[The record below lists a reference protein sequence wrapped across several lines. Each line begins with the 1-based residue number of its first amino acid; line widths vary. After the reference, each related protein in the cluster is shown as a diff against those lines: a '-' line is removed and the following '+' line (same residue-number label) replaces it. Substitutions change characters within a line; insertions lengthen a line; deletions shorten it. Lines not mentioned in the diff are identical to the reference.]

1 MTTQSITSITD
12 GQKKQYLRFVEDA
25 GDKALAEVQ
34 LDKDGLQKLIENG
47 DEFQSR
53 IMTAIRELSVSN
65 QFADEEVSS
74 SYTYPNGYKVKGI
87 AEQVATLRQL
97 FPELK
102 DATFDESIAT
112 RPLPPNAEGWFAI
125 PRWEKL
131 GSSYGEVVDK
141 VLATIKSK
149 RTFYNYREGQTGP
162 EYLRQHAK
170 TVRAF
175 QKLGDE
181 QKGHDI
187 LIVPCQFGLRHRGR
201 SVRRAREVF
210 MANEFGLGAF
220 AIGIMLLT
228 HPERLNDDL
237 WNDDLWIDCAGDE
250 FSCDGDVQFDD
261 APCFVFRDDGVRFG
275 THVVG
280 DAFDGYG
287 SASAAAD
294 AAATRTRS
302 RVASPRAHASAASI
316 KKGAAAIICG
326 SPYGKKSRECKGSR
340 R

>member
-1 MTTQSITSITD
+1 MTTQSITS
-12 GQKKQYLRFVEDA
+12 GQQKQYKRFVEDA
-25 GDKALAEVQ
+25 GDKALSEVQ

-53 IMTAIRELSVSN
+53 IITAIRELSVSN

-74 SYTYPNGYKVKGI
+74 SYVYPNGYKVKGI

-102 DATFDESIAT
+102 DATFDESIAA

-131 GSSYGEVVDK
+131 SSSYGGAVDK
-141 VLATIKSK
+141 VLAAIKSK

-170 TVRAF
+170 TVKAF

-201 SVRRAREVF
+201 SVRRAREV
-210 MANEFGLGAF
+210 MNAVEFGLGAF
-220 AIGIMLLT
+220 AVGCMILT
-228 HPERLNDDL
+228 HPEREVKWEQLHV
-237 WNDDLWIDCAGDE
+237 DCAGDE
-250 FSCDGDVQFDD
+250 FSPF
-261 APCFVFRDDGVRFG
+261 ADGVFSVAPIFLFDVG
-275 THVVG
+275 EVEFSANWYDYAHV
-280 DAFDGYG
+280 FYG
-287 SASAAAD
+287 SASAFL
-294 AAATRTRS
+294 S
-302 RVASPRAHASAASI
+302 Q
-316 KKGAAAIICG
+316 
-326 SPYGKKSRECKGSR
+326 
-340 R
+340 

>member
-1 MTTQSITSITD
+1 MTTQSITS
-12 GQKKQYLRFVEDA
+12 GQQKQYKRFVEDA
-25 GDKALAEVQ
+25 GDKALTEVQ

-53 IMTAIRELSVSN
+53 IITAIRTAIRELSVSN

-74 SYTYPNGYKVKGI
+74 SYAYPNGYKVKGI

-102 DATFDESIAT
+102 DATFDDSIAT

-131 GSSYGEVVDK
+131 GTSYGEAVDK

-170 TVRAF
+170 TVKAF

-201 SVRRAREVF
+201 SVRRAREV
-210 MANEFGLGAF
+210 MNAVEFGLGAF
-220 AIGIMLLT
+220 AVGSMLLT
-228 HPERLNDDL
+228 HPEREVKWEQLHV
-237 WNDDLWIDCAGDE
+237 DCAGDE
-250 FSCDGDVQFDD
+250 FSPDADGDFSRAPLFDFSVGKVMFGAYWCDG
-261 APCFVFRDDGVRFG
+261 ASE
-275 THVVG
+275 
-280 DAFDGYG
+280 GYG
-287 SASAAAD
+287 SASAFL
-294 AAATRTRS
+294 S
-302 RVASPRAHASAASI
+302 Q
-316 KKGAAAIICG
+316 
-326 SPYGKKSRECKGSR
+326 
-340 R
+340 